1 MLFLLFYK
9 IDKISSQKY
18 KKIKHNLILNRY
30 FDNIIKSYCTQKK
43 THLTFFNKKVI
54 IEKETSPNLKKKM
67 KELRYLDKYF
77 IKYKFSFSLGIL
89 ITIIAQIFSLFTP
102 KLISSSL
109 EAIEKFDKL
118 SSVEK
123 SSTMVIGQYREEL
136 IHNVLLI
143 IATTII
149 AGFLTFLMRQTLIV
163 MSRHIEFDLK
173 NEVFR
178 QYENLSQNFY
188 KQNRTGDLMN
198 RISEDVSKVRMYVG
212 PAVMYTI
219 NTFIRFAIV
228 IAYMYNVSP
237 RLTLYTLLPLPI
249 LSYAIFKLSSEI
261 NIRSTVFQQYLSKV
275 SSFTQEIFSGIRVI
289 KAYSLENQQQN
300 NLISLAEES
309 KSKSLSLAR
318 VQSLFGPLM
327 LALIGISNLVLIYF
341 GGMLY
346 INGTIKSIGTIAE
359 FILYVNMLTWPVAS
373 LGWVSSMVQEA
384 EASQKRLNEFL
395 KIVPDI
401 QNNNP
406 SSSTVDGTI
415 SFENVSYTYEDTNIE
430 ALKNISFTVKK
441 GETLAIL
448 GKTGSGKSTLL
459 SLISRMYDVTE
470 GQVKIDGKEISQL
483 NLFDLRNS
491 IGIVP
496 QDAFLFSD
504 SIKNNIKFGKE
515 NATDDEVI
523 AAAKSA
529 VVHDN
534 IEGFNKGYDTIL
546 GERGIT
552 LSGGQKQRVSIARA
566 IIKKPEILL
575 FDDCLSAVDTE
586 TEEAILNNLFEI
598 CKDKTTIIVSH
609 RVSSAKNA
617 DKIIILENGK
627 IIQQGFHNQL
637 INENGY
643 YSALYL
649 KQLSEKELL

>member
-1 MLFLLFYK
+1 
-9 IDKISSQKY
+9 
-18 KKIKHNLILNRY
+18 
-30 FDNIIKSYCTQKK
+30 
-43 THLTFFNKKVI
+43 
-54 IEKETSPNLKKKM
+54 M
-67 KELRYLDKYF
+67 KELLYLNKYF
-77 IKYKFSFSLGIL
+77 VKYKYSFLLGIVF
-89 ITIIAQIFSLFTP
+89 TIIAQIFMLFTP
-102 KLISSSL
+102 KLIGKSFKL
-109 EAIEKFDKL
+109 IESFSKDE
-118 SSVEK
+118 SIAASV
-123 SSTMVIGQYREEL
+123 IREEL
-136 IHNVLLI
+136 TYNILLI

-188 KQNRTGDLMN
+188 KKNRTGDLMS

-219 NTFIRFAIV
+219 NTIIRFTIV

-237 RLTLYTLLPLPI
+237 RLTLYTILPLPL
-249 LSYAIFKLSSEI
+249 LSYGIYKLSSEI
-261 NIRSTVFQQYLSKV
+261 NKRSTVFQQYLSKV

-289 KAYSLENQQQN
+289 KAYSLEDQHQN
-300 NLISLAEES
+300 NMVNLAKES
-309 KSKSLSLAR
+309 KRKSLNLAK

-327 LALIGISNLVLIYF
+327 LGLIGISNLVVIYF
-341 GGMLY
+341 GGVMY
-346 INGTIKSIGTIAE
+346 IDGRIESIGTIAE

-373 LGWVSSMVQEA
+373 LGWISSMVQEA

-395 KIVPDI
+395 KIEPEIKNKNPDKSI
-401 QNNNP
+401 ING
-406 SSSTVDGTI
+406 SI
-415 SFENVSYTYEDTNIE
+415 SFENVSYTYEDTNIK
-430 ALKNISFTVKK
+430 AIQNISFTVKK

-448 GKTGSGKSTLL
+448 GKTGSGKSTIL
-459 SLISRMYDVTE
+459 SLISRLYDVTE
-470 GQVKIDGKEISQL
+470 GQIKVDGHEISTL

-515 NATDDEVI
+515 DADMDDVVT
-523 AAAKSA
+523 AAKNA

-534 IEGFNKGYDTIL
+534 ILGFNKQYDTIL

-566 IIKKPEILL
+566 IIKNPPILL

-586 TEEAILNNLFEI
+586 TEEAILNNLNEI

-617 DKIIILENGK
+617 QNIIILEDGK
-627 IIQQGFHNQL
+627 IIQQGSHNQL
-637 INENGY
+637 INQKGY
-643 YSALYL
+643 YASLYL

>member
-1 MLFLLFYK
+1 
-9 IDKISSQKY
+9 
-18 KKIKHNLILNRY
+18 
-30 FDNIIKSYCTQKK
+30 
-43 THLTFFNKKVI
+43 
-54 IEKETSPNLKKKM
+54 M

-327 LALIGISNLVLIYF
+327 LALIGISNLVVIYF

-459 SLISRMYDVTE
+459 SLISRMYDATE

-627 IIQQGFHNQL
+627 IIQQGSHNQL

>member
-1 MLFLLFYK
+1 
-9 IDKISSQKY
+9 
-18 KKIKHNLILNRY
+18 
-30 FDNIIKSYCTQKK
+30 
-43 THLTFFNKKVI
+43 
-54 IEKETSPNLKKKM
+54 
-67 KELRYLDKYF
+67 
-77 IKYKFSFSLGIL
+77 
-89 ITIIAQIFSLFTP
+89 
-102 KLISSSL
+102 LISKSFK
-109 EAIEKFDKL
+109 AIEDFAKDETV
-118 SSVEK
+118 SK
-123 SSTMVIGQYREEL
+123 SFIQQEL
-136 IHNVLLI
+136 ISNILLI

-163 MSRHIEFDLK
+163 MSRHVEYDLK

-219 NTFIRFAIV
+219 NTIIRFAIV
-228 IAYMYNVSP
+228 IVYMFNVSP

-249 LSYAIFKLSSEI
+249 LSYAIFRISSEI
-261 NIRSTVFQQYLSKV
+261 NKRSTVFQQYLSKV

-289 KAYSLENQQQN
+289 KAYSLEDQHQN
-300 NLISLAEES
+300 NMVELANES
-309 KSKSLSLAR
+309 KSKSLNLAKI
-318 VQSLFGPLM
+318 QALFGPLM
-327 LALIGISNLVLIYF
+327 MALIGISNLVVIYF
-341 GGMLY
+341 GGLMY
-346 INGTIKSIGTIAE
+346 IDGTIKSIGTIAE

-384 EASQKRLNEFL
+384 EASQKRINEFL
-395 KIVPDI
+395 KIVPEI
-401 QNNNP
+401 QNHNP
-406 SSSTVDGTI
+406 EKSIIEGAI
-415 SFENVSYTYEDTNIE
+415 SFENVSYTYEDTNIK
-430 ALKNISFTVKK
+430 ALQNVTFTVHK

-448 GKTGSGKSTLL
+448 GKTGSGKSTIV
-459 SLISRMYDVTE
+459 SLISRLYDVSE
-470 GQVKIDGKEISQL
+470 GHISIDGKEISTL
-483 NLFDLRNS
+483 NLYDLRNS

-515 NATDDEVI
+515 NATDEEVK

-534 IEGFNKGYDTIL
+534 IMGFNKKYDTVL

-566 IIKKPEILL
+566 IIKNPKILL
-575 FDDCLSAVDTE
+575 LDDCLSAVDTE
-586 TEEAILNNLFEI
+586 TEEAILNNLHEI

-617 DKIIILENGK
+617 EKIIILDEGQ
-627 IIQQGFHNQL
+627 IIEQGSHNQL
-637 INENGY
+637 INQEGY
-643 YSALYL
+643 YAALYL
-649 KQLSEKELL
+649 KQLSEKELQ

>member
-1 MLFLLFYK
+1 
-9 IDKISSQKY
+9 
-18 KKIKHNLILNRY
+18 
-30 FDNIIKSYCTQKK
+30 
-43 THLTFFNKKVI
+43 
-54 IEKETSPNLKKKM
+54 
-67 KELRYLDKYF
+67 
-77 IKYKFSFSLGIL
+77 
-89 ITIIAQIFSLFTP
+89 
-102 KLISSSL
+102 
-109 EAIEKFDKL
+109 
-118 SSVEK
+118 
-123 SSTMVIGQYREEL
+123 
-136 IHNVLLI
+136 
-143 IATTII
+143 
-149 AGFLTFLMRQTLIV
+149 

-219 NTFIRFAIV
+219 NTVIRFAIV
-228 IAYMYNVSP
+228 IMYMFNVSP

-249 LSYAIFKLSSEI
+249 LSYAIFRISSEI
-261 NIRSTVFQQYLSKV
+261 NKRSTIFQQYLSKV

-289 KAYSLENQQQN
+289 KAYSLEEQHQN
-300 NLISLAEES
+300 NMIELANES

-318 VQSLFGPLM
+318 IQALFGPLM
-327 LALIGISNLVLIYF
+327 LALIGISNLVVIYF
-341 GGMLY
+341 GGLMY

-384 EASQKRLNEFL
+384 EASQKRINEFL
-395 KIVPDI
+395 KIIPEI
-401 QNNNP
+401 QNKNP
-406 SSSTVDGTI
+406 EKSIINGAI
-415 SFENVSYTYEDTNIE
+415 SFENVSYTYEDTNIK
-430 ALKNISFTVKK
+430 ALQNVSFTVHQ

-448 GKTGSGKSTLL
+448 GKTGSGKSTII
-459 SLISRMYDVTE
+459 SLISRLYDVPE
-470 GQVKIDGKEISQL
+470 GRITVDEKEISTV
-483 NLFDLRNS
+483 NLYDLRNS

-504 SIKNNIKFGKE
+504 TIRNNIKFGKE
-515 NATDDEVI
+515 NATNEEVE

-529 VVHDN
+529 VVHNN
-534 IEGFNKGYDTIL
+534 IIDFNKQYDTIL

-566 IIKKPEILL
+566 IIKNPKILL

-586 TEEAILNNLFEI
+586 TEEAILNNLQEI

-617 DKIIILENGK
+617 DRIIILDEGR
-627 IIQQGFHNQL
+627 IIEQGSHNQL
-637 INENGY
+637 INQEGY
-643 YSALYL
+643 YADLYL
-649 KQLSEKELL
+649 KQLSEKELQ

>member
-1 MLFLLFYK
+1 
-9 IDKISSQKY
+9 
-18 KKIKHNLILNRY
+18 
-30 FDNIIKSYCTQKK
+30 
-43 THLTFFNKKVI
+43 
-54 IEKETSPNLKKKM
+54 M
-67 KELRYLDKYF
+67 KELSYLNKYF
-77 IKYKFSFSLGIL
+77 IKYKYSFSFGIL
-89 ITIIAQIFSLFTP
+89 ITIIAQIFFLFTP
-102 KLISSSL
+102 KLVSHSFNV
-109 EAIEKFDKL
+109 IEQFLKL
-118 SSVEK
+118 SDADQK
-123 SSTMVIGQYREEL
+123 SAIIINQYKEDL

-143 IATTII
+143 IGSAIV

-173 NEVFR
+173 NEVFK
-178 QYENLSQNFY
+178 QYETLSQNFY

-228 IAYMYNVSP
+228 ILYMYNVSP
-237 RLTLYTLLPLPI
+237 LLTLYTILPLPI
-249 LSYAIFKLSSEI
+249 LSYCIFKLSSEI
-261 NIRSTVFQQYLSKV
+261 NKRSTTFQQYLSKV
-275 SSFTQEIFSGIRVI
+275 SSFSQEIFSGIRVI
-289 KAYSLENQQQN
+289 KAYSLENQHQN
-300 NLISLAEES
+300 NMVALADES
-309 KSKSLSLAR
+309 KKKSLDLAK

-327 LALIGISNLVLIYF
+327 IALIGISNLVVIYF
-341 GGMLY
+341 GGVMY
-346 INGTIKSIGTIAE
+346 INGTIKNIGTIAE

-395 KIVPDI
+395 KIEPEIKNNNENPSDI
-401 QNNNP
+401 QG
-406 SSSTVDGTI
+406 SI

-430 ALKNISFTVKK
+430 ALKNVTFTVKK

-448 GKTGSGKSTLL
+448 GKTGSGKSTIL
-459 SLISRMYDVTE
+459 SLISRLYDVTE
-470 GQVKIDGKEISQL
+470 GKITIDQNEISTL

-504 SIKNNIKFGKE
+504 TIKNNIKFGNQ
-515 NATDDEVI
+515 NATDEEVMD
-523 AAAKSA
+523 AAKNA

-534 IEGFNKGYDTIL
+534 IIAFNKQYDTIL

-566 IIKKPEILL
+566 IIKDPAILL

-586 TEEAILNNLFEI
+586 TEETILNNLFEI
-598 CKDKTTIIVSH
+598 CKNKTTIIVSH

-617 DKIIILENGK
+617 DKIIILEDGK
-627 IIQQGFHNQL
+627 IIQQGSHNQL
-637 INENGY
+637 INQEGY
-643 YSALYL
+643 YASLYL

>member
-1 MLFLLFYK
+1 
-9 IDKISSQKY
+9 
-18 KKIKHNLILNRY
+18 
-30 FDNIIKSYCTQKK
+30 
-43 THLTFFNKKVI
+43 
-54 IEKETSPNLKKKM
+54 M
-67 KELRYLDKYF
+67 KELRYLNKYF
-77 IKYKFSFSLGIL
+77 VKYKYSFLLGIVF
-89 ITIIAQIFSLFTP
+89 TIIAQIFMLFTP
-102 KLISSSL
+102 KLISKSFKL
-109 EAIEKFDKL
+109 IEAFAKDKTV
-118 SSVEK
+118 SKSV
-123 SSTMVIGQYREEL
+123 IHEEL
-136 IHNVLLI
+136 ISNILLI

-178 QYENLSQNFY
+178 QYEHLSQNFY

-228 IAYMYNVSP
+228 IVYMYNVSP
-237 RLTLYTLLPLPI
+237 KLTLYTLLPLPI
-249 LSYAIFKLSSEI
+249 LSFAIFKLSSEI
-261 NIRSTVFQQYLSKV
+261 NVRSTIFQQYLSKV
-275 SSFTQEIFSGIRVI
+275 SSFSQEIFSGIRVI
-289 KAYSLENQQQN
+289 KAYSLEDQHQN
-300 NLISLAEES
+300 NMVSLANES
-309 KSKSLSLAR
+309 KSKSLNLAK

-327 LALIGISNLVLIYF
+327 LALIGISNLVVIYF
-341 GGMLY
+341 GGLMY
-346 INGTIKSIGTIAE
+346 ISGTIKSIGTIAE

-395 KIVPDI
+395 KIEPEIKNKNLNKSVI
-401 QNNNP
+401 KG
-406 SSSTVDGTI
+406 SI
-415 SFENVSYTYEDTNIE
+415 SFENVSYTYEDTNIK
-430 ALKNISFTVKK
+430 ALQNISFTVKK

-448 GKTGSGKSTLL
+448 GKTGSGKSTIL

-470 GQVKIDGKEISQL
+470 GKITIDGHEISTI

-504 SIKNNIKFGKE
+504 SIKNNIMFGKE
-515 NATDDEVI
+515 NATDEEVFS
-523 AAAKSA
+523 AAKSA

-534 IEGFNKGYDTIL
+534 IMGFNKQYETVL

-566 IIKKPEILL
+566 IIKNPPILL

-586 TEEAILNNLFEI
+586 TEEAILNNLNEI

-609 RVSSAKNA
+609 RISSAKNA
-617 DKIIILENGK
+617 DRIIIIDKGQ
-627 IIQQGFHNQL
+627 IIQQGSHNQL
-637 INENGY
+637 INQEGY
-643 YSALYL
+643 YAALYL

>member
-1 MLFLLFYK
+1 
-9 IDKISSQKY
+9 
-18 KKIKHNLILNRY
+18 
-30 FDNIIKSYCTQKK
+30 
-43 THLTFFNKKVI
+43 
-54 IEKETSPNLKKKM
+54 M
-67 KELRYLDKYF
+67 KELGYLNKYF
-77 IKYKFSFSLGIL
+77 IKYKYSFLLGIF

-102 KLISSSL
+102 KLISKSFKV
-109 EAIEKFDKL
+109 IEGFSKDNTV
-118 SSVEK
+118 SK
-123 SSTMVIGQYREEL
+123 SIIQQEL
-136 IHNVLLI
+136 ITNISLI
-143 IATTII
+143 ILTTII
-149 AGFLTFLMRQTLIV
+149 AGFLSFLMRQTLIV

-212 PAVMYTI
+212 PAVMYAI

-228 IAYMYNVSP
+228 IVYMFSVSP
-237 RLTLYTLLPLPI
+237 KLTLYTLLPLPI

-261 NIRSTVFQQYLSKV
+261 NKRSTIFQQYLSKV

-289 KAYSLENQQQN
+289 KAYSLEKQHQN
-300 NLISLAEES
+300 NMVELATES
-309 KSKSLSLAR
+309 KKKSMDLAKI
-318 VQSLFGPLM
+318 QALFGPLM
-327 LALIGISNLVLIYF
+327 IALIGISNLVVIYF
-341 GGMLY
+341 GGLMY
-346 INGTIKSIGTIAE
+346 IHGSIKNIGVIAE

-384 EASQKRLNEFL
+384 EASQKRINEFL
-395 KIVPDI
+395 KIEPEI
-401 QNNNP
+401 HNKNQEK
-406 SSSTVDGTI
+406 SIIEGAI
-415 SFENVSYTYEDTNIE
+415 SFENVSYTYVDTLIK
-430 ALKNISFTVKK
+430 ALENVSFTVHK

-448 GKTGSGKSTLL
+448 GKTGSGKSTII
-459 SLISRMYDVTE
+459 SLISRLYDTSE
-470 GQVKIDGKEISQL
+470 GHITIDGKEISSL
-483 NLFDLRNS
+483 NLYDIRNS

-504 SIKNNIKFGKE
+504 TVKNNIKFGKE
-515 NATDDEVI
+515 NATDEEVE

-534 IEGFNKGYDTIL
+534 IMGFNKQYDTIL

-566 IIKKPEILL
+566 IIKNPEILL

-586 TEEAILNNLFEI
+586 TEEAILNNLQEI

-617 DKIIILENGK
+617 DRIIILDEGK
-627 IIQQGFHNQL
+627 ILEQGSHNQL
-637 INENGY
+637 INLEGY
-643 YSALYL
+643 YAALYT
-649 KQLSEKELL
+649 KQLSEKELE